1 MPYFVILIL
10 VALVL
15 YTIAIWSETI
25 VKQLKPW
32 IIIIFS
38 IALICDIISTS
49 KMYFLAGNQE
59 LNLHS
64 VAGYA
69 ALGIMLLHFIWV
81 ILAIIGFKNLAFYF
95 NRYSVYAWFF
105 WLITFG
111 TGVYHRL

>member
-49 KMYFLAGNQE
+49 K
-59 LNLHS
+59 
-64 VAGYA
+64 
-69 ALGIMLLHFIWV
+69 IFIV
-81 ILAIIGFKNLAFYF
+81 
-95 NRYSVYAWFF
+95 
-105 WLITFG
+105 
-111 TGVYHRL
+111 